1 MTDKKLHQADK
12 LRNEK
17 NKSEDDKPKNGV
29 SENFAD
35 DVTVQD
41 AHGANR
47 ECSTAAAAFTCGA
60 SRTAQPWVR
69 GPRCLFHNVHTD
81 RDPCAHTGSFA
92 GKPLELG
99 LAGAISISVDYVVVF
114 LKAVFL

>member
-29 SENFAD
+29 PEDFAD

-47 ECSTAAAAFTCGA
+47 ECSTAAAAFTAAPLVPPSPGA
-60 SRTAQPWVR
+60 GGAKQAAPPSIFQVS
-69 GPRCLFHNVHTD
+69 FSSYD
-81 RDPCAHTGSFA
+81 RQS
-92 GKPLELG
+92 LWSL
-99 LAGAISISVDYVVVF
+99 S
-114 LKAVFL
+114 

>member
-17 NKSEDDKPKNGV
+17 NKSKNDKPKNGV
-29 SENFAD
+29 PENFAD
-35 DVTVQD
+35 DVAVQD

-60 SRTAQPWVR
+60 FGIVIR
-69 GPRCLFHNVHTD
+69 GCRL
-81 RDPCAHTGSFA
+81 S
-92 GKPLELG
+92 
-99 LAGAISISVDYVVVF
+99 
-114 LKAVFL
+114 

>member
-1 MTDKKLHQADK
+1 MADKKLHQADK

-17 NKSEDDKPKNGV
+17 NKSKDDKPKNGV
-29 SENFAD
+29 PEDFAD

-60 SRTAQPWVR
+60 FGIVIR
-69 GPRCLFHNVHTD
+69 GCRL
-81 RDPCAHTGSFA
+81 S
-92 GKPLELG
+92 
-99 LAGAISISVDYVVVF
+99 
-114 LKAVFL
+114 